1 MRNDL
6 SSRIEAERQRRE
18 KERSE
23 RAVTSPTPGSAETP
37 GTTPAGATAAEGQTP
52 TGAAVADLGKTLGA
66 VGSGIGSFFGSKYA
80 SLRGT
85 GAAPESKG
93 LRPMSLSPSKR

>member
-18 KERSE
+18 KERAE
-23 RAVTSPTPGSAETP
+23 RAVASPSTSEQPGTASSGAPAPAEGPTPAS
-37 GTTPAGATAAEGQTP
+37 
-52 TGAAVADLGKTLGA
+52 AAVADIGKTLGA

-85 GAAPESKG
+85 GAAQESKG